1 MAISDVIEFWP
12 QFDLNVLL
20 TWEFLQ
26 DPAGNNIE
34 AVCHEVVE

>member
-1 MAISDVIEFWP
+1 MAVSNVMKFWP
-12 QFDLNVLL
+12 QFDLNVVL
-20 TWEFLQ
+20 TRDFLQ

>member
-1 MAISDVIEFWP
+1 MAISNVMKFWP
-12 QFDLNVLL
+12 QFDLNILL
-20 TWEFLQ
+20 TCDFLQ